1 MLLLGNKI
9 LLFRGRN
16 QFFIKF
22 LRSAANSTMPT
33 MSPTAAV
40 SPLVSSPSPPHHYHQ
55 EQDSIDDDGS
65 GLSTTVREGNIL
77 CISIDS
83 PVSSVNIMSAK
94 MLSALPRIL
103 SKLNDPSL
111 KYRGAVIISKKEG
124 SFFHGADINM
134 FTACKSSAEFCQLAQ
149 DGQRIFDLLEKIR
162 VPIVAA
168 INGQC
173 LGGGLELALACT
185 YRIATTS
192 DSTRLGLPEVKLGIL
207 PAAGG
212 TQRLP
217 RLVGIRQALSMMT
230 AGSLLDAK
238 RAFKVGLV
246 DEVVDPFAL
255 EQTAL
260 TVASELASGKL
271 KVSTGRRGRSAGS
284 LMEILLERN
293 SLGRYFLFGQAKAS
307 VLKAS
312 KGQYPAPLSIIKA
325 VETGIN
331 SGMAAGLL
339 FEATEFGRLGMTP
352 ISKALRGLFF
362 ASTSARKNPFVNS
375 SSSFAD
381 SNINSASKQEED
393 FNIIEG
399 RHLPEQRKAAAAALA
414 ATQVQSQ
421 QKQKQLPTKAISVI
435 GSGLMGSG
443 IAHVAAGT
451 AKLAVALKDK
461 TKEAV
466 LRGEAAAVTG
476 LLKRKSQPGF
486 ESIRHA
492 SLITA
497 LCDEDA
503 AWPKRLAL
511 SDVVIEAI
519 YEDLE
524 MKRNLIRQV
533 EPLMRPDAIFAT
545 NTSALSVTEIA
556 EASSRPEQ
564 VIGLHF
570 FSPVDRMPLV
580 ELIEHAKTSRATAWR
595 AFELASRMGKTVI
608 VVKDVPGFFVNRCLG
623 PFMAE
628 ALILLRQGV
637 DPHAIDNALIKFG
650 MPMGPIAL
658 LDEVGIDI
666 ALKTCESLAVSPGVG
681 SRLAGM
687 GGANYLPSLRK
698 VSELCRG
705 KKDGAGFYLHR
716 SINPEKSSSSSS
728 AASTSK
734 LLIVNSMAMDLL
746 FHGSKIKQP
755 VQPMVLLESDI
766 VDRMIMRF
774 VSEAIWALDDHVI
787 RSVEDGDLASVFG
800 IGWPPF
806 LGGPF
811 RYIDEMGAKVAVK
824 KFVALANAHGQHFA
838 PPKLLVSMAADGRTF
853 Y

>member
-1 MLLLGNKI
+1 MRGNKKF
-9 LLFRGRN
+9 L
-16 QFFIKF
+16 QFFSTSSSTTASIMH
-22 LRSAANSTMPT
+22 NSK
-33 MSPTAAV
+33 V
-40 SPLVSSPSPPHHYHQ
+40 SPQAAEYSFPSPSPLQQQNYHH
-55 EQDSIDDDGS
+55 EQDVDDDGS
-65 GLSTTVREGNIL
+65 GLVTSLHDGNIL

-83 PVSSVNIMSAK
+83 PFSSVNIMSAK

-134 FTACKSSAEFCQLAQ
+134 FQACQSSAEFCRLAQ
-149 DGQRIFDLLEKIR
+149 DGQRIFDLLEKTR

-168 INGQC
+168 ISGQC

-185 YRIATTS
+185 YRIASTA

-230 AGSLLDAK
+230 TGSLLDAK

-255 EQTAL
+255 EQTAF
-260 TVASELASGKL
+260 TVASELASGKM
-271 KVSTGRRGRSAGS
+271 KVATGRRGKSAGS
-284 LMEILLERN
+284 LMEVLLERN
-293 SLGRYFLFGQAKAS
+293 SLGRYFLFRQARAS
-307 VLKAS
+307 VLKAT
-312 KGQYPAPLSIIKA
+312 KGQYPAPLSVITA
-325 VETGIN
+325 VETGVT
-331 SGMAAGLL
+331 SGMTAGLL

-362 ASTSARKNPFVNS
+362 ASTSARKNPFSVTTTS
-375 SSSFAD
+375 SSSLPTTAV
-381 SNINSASKQEED
+381 NQEEGSS
-393 FNIIEG
+393 ITEG
-399 RHLPEQRKAAAAALA
+399 RHLPEQRNAAAATA
-414 ATQVQSQ
+414 AQN
-421 QKQKQLPTKAISVI
+421 QKKQLPTKAISVI

-524 MKRNLIRQV
+524 MKRSLIRQV

-580 ELIEHAKTSRATAWR
+580 ELIQHAKTSRATAWR

-608 VVKDVPGFFVNRCLG
+608 VVRDVPGFFVNRCLG

-628 ALILLRQGV
+628 ALTLLRQGV
-637 DPHAIDNALIKFG
+637 EPHAIDNALVKFG

-658 LDEVGIDI
+658 IDEVGIDI

-681 SRLAGM
+681 SRLAGT

-698 VSELCRG
+698 VSESCRG

-716 SINPEKSSSSSS
+716 SVNPDKSSSSSS
-728 AASTSK
+728 SFSSSSSSLSKSK
-734 LLIVNSMAMDLL
+734 LLIVNSLAIDLL
-746 FHGSKIKQP
+746 FAGGGNVKP
-755 VQPMVLLESDI
+755 AQPMVLSESDI

-774 VSEAIWALDDHVI
+774 VSEAVWALDDHVI
-787 RSVEDGDLASVFG
+787 RSAEDGDLASVFG

-811 RYIDEMGAKVAVK
+811 RYIDTMGVKAAVK
-824 KFVALANAHGQHFA
+824 KFTALANAHGQHFA
-838 PPKLLVSMAADGRTF
+838 PPKLLVAMAAEGRSF

>member
-1 MLLLGNKI
+1 MH
-9 LLFRGRN
+9 
-16 QFFIKF
+16 
-22 LRSAANSTMPT
+22 NSK
-33 MSPTAAV
+33 V
-40 SPLVSSPSPPHHYHQ
+40 SPQAAEYSFPSPSPLQQQNYHH
-55 EQDSIDDDGS
+55 EQDVDDDGS
-65 GLSTTVREGNIL
+65 GLVTSLHDGNIL

-83 PVSSVNIMSAK
+83 PFSSVNIMSAK

-134 FTACKSSAEFCQLAQ
+134 FQACQSSAEFCRLAQ
-149 DGQRIFDLLEKIR
+149 DGQRIFDLLEKTR

-168 INGQC
+168 ISGQC

-185 YRIATTS
+185 YRIASTA

-230 AGSLLDAK
+230 TGSLLDAK

-255 EQTAL
+255 EQTAF
-260 TVASELASGKL
+260 TVASELASGKM
-271 KVSTGRRGRSAGS
+271 KVATGRRGKSAGS
-284 LMEILLERN
+284 LMEVLLERN
-293 SLGRYFLFGQAKAS
+293 SLGRYFLFRQARAS
-307 VLKAS
+307 VLKAT
-312 KGQYPAPLSIIKA
+312 KGQYPAPLSVITA
-325 VETGIN
+325 VETGVT
-331 SGMAAGLL
+331 SGMTAGLL

-362 ASTSARKNPFVNS
+362 ASTSARKNPFSVTTTS
-375 SSSFAD
+375 SSSLPTTAV
-381 SNINSASKQEED
+381 NQEEGSS
-393 FNIIEG
+393 ITEG
-399 RHLPEQRKAAAAALA
+399 RHLPEQRNAAAATA
-414 ATQVQSQ
+414 AQN
-421 QKQKQLPTKAISVI
+421 QKKQLPTKAISVI

-524 MKRNLIRQV
+524 MKRSLIRQV

-580 ELIEHAKTSRATAWR
+580 ELIQHAKTSRATAWR

-608 VVKDVPGFFVNRCLG
+608 VVRDVPGFFVNRCLG

-628 ALILLRQGV
+628 ALTLLRQGV
-637 DPHAIDNALIKFG
+637 EPHAIDNALVKFG

-658 LDEVGIDI
+658 IDEVGIDI

-681 SRLAGM
+681 SRLAGT

-698 VSELCRG
+698 VSESCRG

-716 SINPEKSSSSSS
+716 SVNPDKSSSSSS
-728 AASTSK
+728 SFSSSSSSLSKSK
-734 LLIVNSMAMDLL
+734 LLIVNSLAIDLL
-746 FHGSKIKQP
+746 FAGGGNVKP
-755 VQPMVLLESDI
+755 AQPMVLSESDI

-774 VSEAIWALDDHVI
+774 VSEAVWALDDHVI
-787 RSVEDGDLASVFG
+787 RSAEDGDLASVFG

-811 RYIDEMGAKVAVK
+811 RYIDTMGVKAAVK
-824 KFVALANAHGQHFA
+824 KFTALANAHGQHFA
-838 PPKLLVSMAADGRTF
+838 PPKLLVAMAAEGRSF

>member
-1 MLLLGNKI
+1 MH
-9 LLFRGRN
+9 
-16 QFFIKF
+16 
-22 LRSAANSTMPT
+22 NSK
-33 MSPTAAV
+33 V
-40 SPLVSSPSPPHHYHQ
+40 SPQAAEYSFPSPSPLQQQNYHH
-55 EQDSIDDDGS
+55 EQDVDDDGS
-65 GLSTTVREGNIL
+65 GLVTSLHDGNIL

-83 PVSSVNIMSAK
+83 PLSSVNIMSAK

-134 FTACKSSAEFCQLAQ
+134 FQACQSSAEFCRLAQ
-149 DGQRIFDLLEKIR
+149 DGQRIFDLLEKTR

-168 INGQC
+168 ISGQC

-185 YRIATTS
+185 YRIASTA

-230 AGSLLDAK
+230 TGSLLDAK

-255 EQTAL
+255 EQTAF
-260 TVASELASGKL
+260 TVTSELASGKM
-271 KVSTGRRGRSAGS
+271 KVTTGRRGKSAGS
-284 LMEILLERN
+284 LMEVLLERN
-293 SLGRYFLFGQAKAS
+293 SLGRYFLFRQARAS
-307 VLKAS
+307 VLKAT
-312 KGQYPAPLSIIKA
+312 KGQYPAPLSVITA
-325 VETGIN
+325 VETGVT
-331 SGMAAGLL
+331 SGMIAGLL

-362 ASTSARKNPFVNS
+362 ASTSARKNPFSVTTS
-375 SSSFAD
+375 SSSLLTTAV
-381 SNINSASKQEED
+381 NQEEGSS
-393 FNIIEG
+393 ITEG
-399 RHLPEQRKAAAAALA
+399 RHLPEQRNAAAATA
-414 ATQVQSQ
+414 AQN
-421 QKQKQLPTKAISVI
+421 QKKQLPTKAISVI

-511 SDVVIEAI
+511 SDFVIEAI

-524 MKRNLIRQV
+524 MKRSLIRQV

-580 ELIEHAKTSRATAWR
+580 ELIQHAKTSRATAWR

-608 VVKDVPGFFVNRCLG
+608 VVRDVPGFFVNRCLG

-628 ALILLRQGV
+628 ALTLLQQGV
-637 DPHAIDNALIKFG
+637 EPHAIDNALVKFG

-658 LDEVGIDI
+658 IDEVGIDI

-681 SRLAGM
+681 SRLAGT

-698 VSELCRG
+698 VSESCRG

-716 SINPEKSSSSSS
+716 SVNPDKSSSSSS
-728 AASTSK
+728 SFSSSSSSLSKSK
-734 LLIVNSMAMDLL
+734 LLIVNSLAIDLL
-746 FHGSKIKQP
+746 FAGGGNVKP
-755 VQPMVLLESDI
+755 AQPMVLSESDI

-774 VSEAIWALDDHVI
+774 VSEAVWALDDHVI
-787 RSVEDGDLASVFG
+787 RSAEDGDLASVFG

-811 RYIDEMGAKVAVK
+811 RYIDTMGVKAAVK
-824 KFVALANAHGQHFA
+824 KFTALANAHGQHFA
-838 PPKLLVSMAADGRTF
+838 PPKLLVAMAAEGRTF

>member
-1 MLLLGNKI
+1 MRGNKKF
-9 LLFRGRN
+9 L
-16 QFFIKF
+16 QFFSTSSSTTASIMH
-22 LRSAANSTMPT
+22 NSK
-33 MSPTAAV
+33 V
-40 SPLVSSPSPPHHYHQ
+40 SPQAAEYSFPSPSPLQQQNYHH
-55 EQDSIDDDGS
+55 EQDVDDDGS
-65 GLSTTVREGNIL
+65 GLVTSLHDGNIL

-83 PVSSVNIMSAK
+83 PFSSVNIMSAK

-134 FTACKSSAEFCQLAQ
+134 FQACQSSAEFCRLAQ
-149 DGQRIFDLLEKIR
+149 DGQRIFDLLEKTR

-168 INGQC
+168 ISGQC

-185 YRIATTS
+185 YRIAS
-192 DSTRLGLPEVKLGIL
+192 AADSTRLGLPEVKLGIL

-230 AGSLLDAK
+230 TGSLLDAK

-255 EQTAL
+255 EQTAF
-260 TVASELASGKL
+260 TVASELASGKM
-271 KVSTGRRGRSAGS
+271 KVTTGRRGKSAGS
-284 LMEILLERN
+284 LMEVLLERN
-293 SLGRYFLFGQAKAS
+293 SLGRYFLFRQARAS
-307 VLKAS
+307 VLKAT
-312 KGQYPAPLSIIKA
+312 KGQYPAPLSVITA
-325 VETGIN
+325 VETGVT
-331 SGMAAGLL
+331 SGMTAGLL

-362 ASTSARKNPFVNS
+362 ASTSARKNPFSVTTTS
-375 SSSFAD
+375 SSSSLPTTAV
-381 SNINSASKQEED
+381 NQEEGSS
-393 FNIIEG
+393 ITEG
-399 RHLPEQRKAAAAALA
+399 RHLPEQRNAAAATA
-414 ATQVQSQ
+414 AQN
-421 QKQKQLPTKAISVI
+421 QKKQLPTKAISVI

-524 MKRNLIRQV
+524 MKRSLIRQV

-580 ELIEHAKTSRATAWR
+580 ELIQHAKTSRATAWR

-608 VVKDVPGFFVNRCLG
+608 VVRDVPGFFVNRCLG

-628 ALILLRQGV
+628 ALTLLQQGV
-637 DPHAIDNALIKFG
+637 EPHAIDNALVKFG

-658 LDEVGIDI
+658 IDEVGIDI

-681 SRLAGM
+681 SRLAGT

-698 VSELCRG
+698 VSESCRG

-716 SINPEKSSSSSS
+716 SVNPDKSSSSSS
-728 AASTSK
+728 SFSSSSSSLSKSK
-734 LLIVNSMAMDLL
+734 LLIVNSLAIDLL
-746 FHGSKIKQP
+746 FSGGGNVKP
-755 VQPMVLLESDI
+755 AQPMVLSESDI

-774 VSEAIWALDDHVI
+774 VSEAVWALDDHVI
-787 RSVEDGDLASVFG
+787 RSAEDGDLASVFG

-811 RYIDEMGAKVAVK
+811 RYIDTMGVKAAVK
-824 KFVALANAHGQHFA
+824 KFTALANAHGQHFA
-838 PPKLLVSMAADGRTF
+838 PPKLLVAMAAEGRTF

>member
-1 MLLLGNKI
+1 MFSLGNKI
-9 LLFRGRN
+9 ILKTLLSQNFKTVKMSESSS
-16 QFFIKF
+16 FW
-22 LRSAANSTMPT
+22 RSAGSTSSQT
-33 MSPTAAV
+33 KVSQV
-40 SPLVSSPSPPHHYHQ
+40 SPHSPLFSHQ
-55 EQDSIDDDGS
+55 ISLAHQNLNNDDDDS
-65 GLSTTVREGNIL
+65 GLSTSVREGGIL

-83 PVSSVNIMSAK
+83 PASSVNIMSSK

-134 FTACKSSAEFCQLAQ
+134 FQACSSSAEFTRLAQ
-149 DGQRIFDLLEKIR
+149 DGQRIFDLLESTR

-185 YRIATTS
+185 YRIAASS
-192 DSTRLGLPEVKLGIL
+192 DSTRIGLPEVKLGIL

-217 RLVGIRQALSMMT
+217 RLVGIRQALLMMT
-230 AGSLLDAK
+230 TGSLLDAK
-238 RAFKVGLV
+238 RALKVGLV

-255 EQTAL
+255 EHTAL

-271 KVSTGRRGRSAGS
+271 KVLKGRRGKSVDS

-293 SLGRYFLFGQAKAS
+293 SLGRYFLFKQARSA

-312 KGQYPAPLSIIKA
+312 KGFYPAPMSVITA
-325 VETGIN
+325 VETGVT

-362 ASTSARKNPFVNS
+362 ASTAARKNPFVISNS
-375 SSSFAD
+375 
-381 SNINSASKQEED
+381 NVEIN
-393 FNIIEG
+393 EG
-399 RHLPEQRKAAAAALA
+399 RHLTEQRQSAA
-414 ATQVQSQ
+414 Q
-421 QKQKQLPTKAISVI
+421 QQLPTKAIAVI

-511 SDVVIEAI
+511 ADVVIEAI

-524 MKRNLIRQV
+524 MKRSLIRQI
-533 EPLMRPDAIFAT
+533 EPLMRPDAVFAT

-556 EASSRPEQ
+556 NASSRPEQ

-580 ELIEHAKTSRATAWR
+580 ELIQHAKTSRATARR
-595 AFELASRMGKTVI
+595 AFDLASRMGKTVI
-608 VVKDVPGFFVNRCLG
+608 VVRDVPGFFVNRCLG

-628 ALILLRQGV
+628 ALTLLRQGV
-637 DPHAIDNALIKFG
+637 EPHAIDNALIKFG

-658 LDEVGIDI
+658 IDEVGIDI
-666 ALKTCESLAVSPGVG
+666 ALKTCESLAISPGVG
-681 SRLAGM
+681 TRLAGT
-687 GGANYLPSLRK
+687 GGAHCLAPLRK
-698 VSELCRG
+698 VSESCRG

-716 SINPEKSSSSSS
+716 FTTSEKSMSSNV
-728 AASTSK
+728 STKSN
-734 LLIVNSMAMDLL
+734 LIVNKIAIDLL
-746 FHGSKIKQP
+746 THGTTQP
-755 VQPMVLLESDI
+755 SHALVLPDADI
-766 VDRMIMRF
+766 VDRMVMRF
-774 VSEAIWALDDHVI
+774 ISEAVWALDDKVI
-787 RSVEDGDLASVFG
+787 RSAEDGDLASVFG
-800 IGWPPF
+800 VGWPPF

-811 RYIDEMGAKVAVK
+811 RYIDAMGLKVAVK
-824 KFVALANAHGQHFA
+824 KFNQLALAHGQHFA
-838 PPKLLVSMAADGRTF
+838 PPKLLVHMASEGKNF
-853 Y
+853 YT

>member
-1 MLLLGNKI
+1 MH
-9 LLFRGRN
+9 
-16 QFFIKF
+16 
-22 LRSAANSTMPT
+22 NSK
-33 MSPTAAV
+33 V
-40 SPLVSSPSPPHHYHQ
+40 SPQAAEYSFPSPSPLQQQNYHH
-55 EQDSIDDDGS
+55 EQDVDDDGS
-65 GLSTTVREGNIL
+65 GLVTSLHDGNIL

-83 PVSSVNIMSAK
+83 PLSSVNIMSAK

-134 FTACKSSAEFCQLAQ
+134 FQACQSSAEFCRLAQ
-149 DGQRIFDLLEKIR
+149 DGQRIFDLLEKTR

-168 INGQC
+168 ISGQC

-185 YRIATTS
+185 YRIASTA

-230 AGSLLDAK
+230 TGSLLDAK

-255 EQTAL
+255 EQTAF
-260 TVASELASGKL
+260 TVASELASGKM
-271 KVSTGRRGRSAGS
+271 KVTTGRRGKSAGS
-284 LMEILLERN
+284 LMEVLLERN
-293 SLGRYFLFGQAKAS
+293 SLGRYFLFRQARAS
-307 VLKAS
+307 VLKAT
-312 KGQYPAPLSIIKA
+312 KGQYPAPLSVITA
-325 VETGIN
+325 VETGVT
-331 SGMAAGLL
+331 SGMIAGLL

-362 ASTSARKNPFVNS
+362 ASTSARKNPFSVTTS
-375 SSSFAD
+375 SSSLLTTAV
-381 SNINSASKQEED
+381 NQEEGSS
-393 FNIIEG
+393 ITEG
-399 RHLPEQRKAAAAALA
+399 RHLPEQRNAAAATA
-414 ATQVQSQ
+414 AQN
-421 QKQKQLPTKAISVI
+421 QKKQLPTKAISVI

-511 SDVVIEAI
+511 SDFVIEAI

-524 MKRNLIRQV
+524 MKRSLIRQV

-580 ELIEHAKTSRATAWR
+580 ELIQHAKTSRATAWR

-608 VVKDVPGFFVNRCLG
+608 VVRDVPGFFVNRCLG

-628 ALILLRQGV
+628 ALTLLQQGV
-637 DPHAIDNALIKFG
+637 EPHAIDNALVKFG

-658 LDEVGIDI
+658 IDEVGIDI

-681 SRLAGM
+681 SRLAGT

-698 VSELCRG
+698 VSESCRG

-716 SINPEKSSSSSS
+716 SVNPDKSSSSSS
-728 AASTSK
+728 SFSSSSSSLSKSK
-734 LLIVNSMAMDLL
+734 LLIVNSLAIDLL
-746 FHGSKIKQP
+746 FAGGGNVKP
-755 VQPMVLLESDI
+755 AQPMVLSESDI

-774 VSEAIWALDDHVI
+774 VSEAVWALDDHVI
-787 RSVEDGDLASVFG
+787 RSAEDGDLASVFG

-811 RYIDEMGAKVAVK
+811 RYIDTMGVKAAVK
-824 KFVALANAHGQHFA
+824 KFTALANAHGQHFA
-838 PPKLLVSMAADGRTF
+838 PPKLLVAMAAEGRTF

>member
-1 MLLLGNKI
+1 MRGNKKF
-9 LLFRGRN
+9 L
-16 QFFIKF
+16 QFFSTSSSTTASIMH
-22 LRSAANSTMPT
+22 NSK
-33 MSPTAAV
+33 V
-40 SPLVSSPSPPHHYHQ
+40 SPQAAEYSFPSPSPLQQQNYHH
-55 EQDSIDDDGS
+55 EQDVDDDGS
-65 GLSTTVREGNIL
+65 GLVTSLHDGNIL

-83 PVSSVNIMSAK
+83 PFSSVNIMSAK

-134 FTACKSSAEFCQLAQ
+134 FQACQSSAEFCRLAQ
-149 DGQRIFDLLEKIR
+149 DGQRIFDLLEKTR

-168 INGQC
+168 ISGQC

-185 YRIATTS
+185 YRIASTA

-230 AGSLLDAK
+230 TGSLLDAK

-255 EQTAL
+255 EQTAF
-260 TVASELASGKL
+260 TVASELASGKM
-271 KVSTGRRGRSAGS
+271 KVATGRRGKSAGS
-284 LMEILLERN
+284 LMEVLLERN
-293 SLGRYFLFGQAKAS
+293 SLGRYFLFRQARAS
-307 VLKAS
+307 VLKAT
-312 KGQYPAPLSIIKA
+312 KGQYPAPLSVITA
-325 VETGIN
+325 VETGVT
-331 SGMAAGLL
+331 SGMTAGLL

-362 ASTSARKNPFVNS
+362 ASTSARKNPFSVTTTS
-375 SSSFAD
+375 SSLPTTAV
-381 SNINSASKQEED
+381 NQEEGSS
-393 FNIIEG
+393 ITEG
-399 RHLPEQRKAAAAALA
+399 RHLPEQRNAAAATA
-414 ATQVQSQ
+414 AQN
-421 QKQKQLPTKAISVI
+421 QKKQLPTKAISVI

-524 MKRNLIRQV
+524 MKRSLIRQV

-580 ELIEHAKTSRATAWR
+580 ELIQHAKTSRATAWR

-608 VVKDVPGFFVNRCLG
+608 VVRDVPGFFVNRCLG

-628 ALILLRQGV
+628 ALTLLRQGV
-637 DPHAIDNALIKFG
+637 EPHAIDNALVKFG

-658 LDEVGIDI
+658 IDEVGIDI

-681 SRLAGM
+681 SRLAGT

-698 VSELCRG
+698 VSESCRG

-716 SINPEKSSSSSS
+716 SVNPDKSSSSSS
-728 AASTSK
+728 SSFSSSSSSLSKSK
-734 LLIVNSMAMDLL
+734 LLIVNSLAIDLL
-746 FHGSKIKQP
+746 FAGGGNVKP
-755 VQPMVLLESDI
+755 AQPMVLSESDI

-774 VSEAIWALDDHVI
+774 VSEAVWALDDHVI
-787 RSVEDGDLASVFG
+787 RSAEDGDLASVFG

-811 RYIDEMGAKVAVK
+811 RYIDTMGVKAAVK
-824 KFVALANAHGQHFA
+824 KFTALANAHGQHFA
-838 PPKLLVSMAADGRTF
+838 PPKLLVTMAAEGRTF

>member
-1 MLLLGNKI
+1 MRGNKKF
-9 LLFRGRN
+9 L
-16 QFFIKF
+16 QFFSTSSSTTASIMH
-22 LRSAANSTMPT
+22 NSK
-33 MSPTAAV
+33 V
-40 SPLVSSPSPPHHYHQ
+40 SPQAAEYSFPSPSPLQQQNYHH
-55 EQDSIDDDGS
+55 EQDVDDDGS
-65 GLSTTVREGNIL
+65 GLVTSLHDGNIL

-83 PVSSVNIMSAK
+83 PLSSVNIMSAK
-94 MLSALPRIL
+94 MLSALPRTL

-134 FTACKSSAEFCQLAQ
+134 FQACQSSAEFCRLAQ
-149 DGQRIFDLLEKIR
+149 DGQRIFDLLEKTR

-168 INGQC
+168 ISGQC

-185 YRIATTS
+185 YRIASTA

-230 AGSLLDAK
+230 TGSLLDAK

-255 EQTAL
+255 EQAAF
-260 TVASELASGKL
+260 TVASELASGKM
-271 KVSTGRRGRSAGS
+271 KVATGRRGKSAGS
-284 LMEILLERN
+284 LMEVLLERN
-293 SLGRYFLFGQAKAS
+293 SLGRYFLFRQARAS
-307 VLKAS
+307 VLKAT
-312 KGQYPAPLSIIKA
+312 KGQYPAPLSVITA
-325 VETGIN
+325 VETGVT
-331 SGMAAGLL
+331 SGMTAGLL

-362 ASTSARKNPFVNS
+362 ASTSARKNPFSVTTS
-375 SSSFAD
+375 SSSLLTTAV
-381 SNINSASKQEED
+381 NQEEGSS
-393 FNIIEG
+393 ITEG
-399 RHLPEQRKAAAAALA
+399 RHLPEQRNAAAATA
-414 ATQVQSQ
+414 AQN
-421 QKQKQLPTKAISVI
+421 QKKQLPTKAISVI

-519 YEDLE
+519 YEDLV
-524 MKRNLIRQV
+524 MKRSLIRQV

-580 ELIEHAKTSRATAWR
+580 ELIQHAKTSRATAWR

-608 VVKDVPGFFVNRCLG
+608 VVRDVPGFFVNRCLG

-628 ALILLRQGV
+628 ALTLLRQGV
-637 DPHAIDNALIKFG
+637 EPHAIDNALVKFG

-658 LDEVGIDI
+658 IDEVGIDI

-681 SRLAGM
+681 SRLAGT

-698 VSELCRG
+698 VSESCRG

-716 SINPEKSSSSSS
+716 SVNPDKSSSSSS
-728 AASTSK
+728 SSSFSSSSSSLSKSK
-734 LLIVNSMAMDLL
+734 LLIVNSLAIDLL
-746 FHGSKIKQP
+746 FAGGGNVKP
-755 VQPMVLLESDI
+755 AQPMVLSESDI

-774 VSEAIWALDDHVI
+774 VSEAVWALDDHVI
-787 RSVEDGDLASVFG
+787 RSAEDGDLASVFG

-811 RYIDEMGAKVAVK
+811 RYVDTMGVKAAVK
-824 KFVALANAHGQHFA
+824 KFTALAYAHGQHFA
-838 PPKLLVSMAADGRTF
+838 PPKLLVAMAAEGRTF

>member
-1 MLLLGNKI
+1 MHNAK
-9 LLFRGRN
+9 
-16 QFFIKF
+16 
-22 LRSAANSTMPT
+22 
-33 MSPTAAV
+33 V
-40 SPLVSSPSPPHHYHQ
+40 SPLAAEYPRPSPSSPPTPQQQHYHH
-55 EQDSIDDDGS
+55 EQDVDDDGS
-65 GLSTTVREGNIL
+65 GLVTSLRDGNIL

-83 PVSSVNIMSAK
+83 PLSSVNIMSAK

-134 FTACKSSAEFCQLAQ
+134 FQACQSSAEFCRLAQ
-149 DGQRIFDLLEKIR
+149 DGQRIFDLLEKTR

-168 INGQC
+168 ISGQC

-185 YRIATTS
+185 YRIASTS

-230 AGSLLDAK
+230 TGSLLDAK
-238 RAFKVGLV
+238 RSFKVGLV

-255 EQTAL
+255 EQTAF
-260 TVASELASGKL
+260 TVASELASGKM
-271 KVSTGRRGRSAGS
+271 KVATGRRGKSAGS
-284 LMEILLERN
+284 LMEVLLERN
-293 SLGRYFLFGQAKAS
+293 NLGRYFLFRQARAS
-307 VLKAS
+307 VLKAT
-312 KGQYPAPLSIIKA
+312 KGQYPAPLSVITA
-325 VETGIN
+325 VETGVT

-339 FEATEFGRLGMTP
+339 YEATEFGRLGMTP

-362 ASTSARKNPFVNS
+362 ASTSARKNPFSVTTTS
-375 SSSFAD
+375 SSVL
-381 SNINSASKQEED
+381 SAAVNQEED
-393 FNIIEG
+393 SSITEG
-399 RHLPEQRKAAAAALA
+399 RHLPEQRNAAAAAATTTA
-414 ATQVQSQ
+414 A

-580 ELIEHAKTSRATAWR
+580 ELIQHAKTSRATAWR

-698 VSELCRG
+698 VSESCRG